1 MAAGIRNLIREHA
14 LLFKW
19 LEAAK
24 TMRAYIAHNMDES
37 EELSSKLKSMESELV
52 IAWKVADEGVGLLKK
67 AEEGK

>member
-1 MAAGIRNLIREHA
+1 MVVGIRNLIRECT
-14 LLFKW
+14 LLFKR

-37 EELSSKLKSMESELV
+37 EELPSKLKSIESELAT
-52 IAWKVADEGVGLLKK
+52 AWKVVDEGVRLLKK